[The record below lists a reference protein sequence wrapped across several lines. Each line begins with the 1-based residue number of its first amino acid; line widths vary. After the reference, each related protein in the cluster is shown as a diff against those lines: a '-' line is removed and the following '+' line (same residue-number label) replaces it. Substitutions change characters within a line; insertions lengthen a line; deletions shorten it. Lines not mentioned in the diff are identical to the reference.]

1 MITNLI
7 RLMAFILLVLALVT
21 FVVNYFDAI
30 DSFGDGFSRLFS
42 STVVYSP
49 FVLIPILLVTII
61 IDIYRIFVTKS
72 ATHRYLLLWDIAVPL
87 TSMILTFSVL
97 KDWVDRSGMV

>member
-7 RLMAFILLVLALVT
+7 RLMAVTLLVLALIT
-21 FVVNYFDAI
+21 FVVTYFDAI
-30 DSFGDGFSRLFS
+30 DCFGDGFSRLFS

-49 FVLIPILLVTII
+49 FVLIPILLMTII
-61 IDIYRIFVTKS
+61 IDIYKIDISKS
-72 ATHRYLLLWDIAVPL
+72 VIHRYLLLWDISAPL
-87 TSMILTFSVL
+87 VSMILTFSVL